1 MKKRRKELDRSY
13 RHALTV
19 RLGPSIMARLY
30 AYQELCI
37 KQEDRRS
44 IPLLELIERLVNSGK
59 LASAKAVE
67 DLNGQSD
74 EGYSHQLC
82 LRLDQ
87 STMERLRRAQ
97 ERISKDREKKATLVY
112 SLQRIIAAA
121 PTQ

>member
-19 RLGPSIMARLY
+19 RLGPSIMAKLY

-37 KQEDRRS
+37 KQESRRS
-44 IPLLELIERLVNSGK
+44 IPLLELVERLVNSGK
-59 LASAKAVE
+59 LASAKVVE
-67 DLNGQSD
+67 DLSQSD
-74 EGYSHQLC
+74 EGYSHQMF

-87 STMERLRRAQ
+87 STMERLRRTQ
-97 ERISKDREKKATLVY
+97 ERISKDGEKKVSLTY

-121 PTQ
+121 PT